1 MLKPEKLGDLDSNQ
15 NKQNQNLLCYR
26 YTIPQDDAY
35 IIGGK
40 IALYQRG
47 KAAFGCVDFR
57 CEFTLSD
64 ALLMVKPAS
73 PRNLS

>member
-1 MLKPEKLGDLDSNQ
+1 
-15 NKQNQNLLCYR
+15 
-26 YTIPQDDAY
+26 
-35 IIGGK
+35 
-40 IALYQRG
+40 
-47 KAAFGCVDFR
+47 VDFR